1 MNADGAWG
9 ERMAAMEDARLKAA
23 AWAEALAALS
33 DAAPAAARDQ
43 ALPAVSDP
51 APAAALPA
59 VPDPAPA
66 AAPAAPARL
75 PTGTLMAHGILFL
88 RSGVYRQ
95 LDAAGDTQYILPM
108 VQRDGR
114 GVMLVSGIWSGAA
127 ADSFYRLCGPMG
139 SNVLRADRKSVV

>member
-1 MNADGAWG
+1 
-9 ERMAAMEDARLKAA
+9 
-23 AWAEALAALS
+23 
-33 DAAPAAARDQ
+33 
-43 ALPAVSDP
+43 
-51 APAAALPA
+51 
-59 VPDPAPA
+59 
-66 AAPAAPARL
+66 
-75 PTGTLMAHGILFL
+75 MAHGILFL

-139 SNVLRADRKSVV
+139 RNLLKAGCALDVCLRRVFPFHGELHGHVDTVSLAPTRWEAPAPAAGDAPDVHSNSANGGRAP